1 MPSGGSSQTPSIQR
15 LQSRQ
20 ILSPHTRRREG
31 HDRKRSRLSL
41 ETTTALDT
49 IEYWMDFD
57 NDDGLPDKSKPHSQ
71 SPPPVEEKGAAPIM
85 EQIVRPTSV
94 TETREST
101 DNIVTRNAPSDVQ
114 GSSSINLREQ
124 LADIDME
131 PPLEVPLREGLYSTP
146 LSWERPQPGR
156 HPEPTVSRSPPLNE
170 EGKGGL
176 ATTTT
181 NQGRGPDGIGSNV
194 HIDFH
199 GTSETT
205 PVVFGASEE
214 PEIRQSLKSTPLLRP
229 ALLQSYS
236 APPNIP
242 SSRSQRRLD
251 KKGGK
256 EETKAADRAAHNN
269 IERKYR
275 TNLKDRILELQ
286 NAVPALRVSQDKDGD
301 DDEETHPGNP
311 PKISKSMVL
320 TKATEY
326 IRDLERR
333 NKDLVE
339 DQREL
344 VRRLQVVEQ
353 LLSSVAQQ
361 QTAATSS
368 TTCSRVLFDPR
379 GFC

>member
-1 MPSGGSSQTPSIQR
+1 M
-15 LQSRQ
+15 
-20 ILSPHTRRREG
+20 
-31 HDRKRSRLSL
+31 
-41 ETTTALDT
+41 
-49 IEYWMDFD
+49 
-57 NDDGLPDKSKPHSQ
+57 LP
-71 SPPPVEEKGAAPIM
+71 APWSM
-85 EQIVRPTSV
+85 RPTSV
-94 TETREST
+94 TETQEST
-101 DNIVTRNAPSDVQ
+101 DNIVTGNAPSDVQ
-114 GSSSINLREQ
+114 GSSPINLREQ

-156 HPEPTVSRSPPLNE
+156 HLEPTIPHSPSVNE
-170 EGKGGL
+170 EGNGGL
-176 ATTTT
+176 ATAS
-181 NQGRGPDGIGSNV
+181 QGQGPDGIGSNV
-194 HIDFH
+194 NIDFR
-199 GTSETT
+199 GTSETA
-205 PVVFGASEE
+205 PVVFGAPEE
-214 PEIRQSLKSTPLLRP
+214 PEISQSLKSTPLPSP

-236 APPNIP
+236 APPSIP

-286 NAVPALRVSQDKDGD
+286 NAVPALRVSQDKNDE

-339 DQREL
+339 DQHEL
-344 VRRLQVVEQ
+344 LRRLQLVEQ

-361 QTAATSS
+361 QASATSS
-368 TTCSRVLFDPR
+368 TCSRVLFDPR